1 MEPLA
6 INNYATIGNKI
17 EQNKSQ
23 YNLNRKKAK
32 TWPLLSENVGKYE
45 FLTGQDI
52 LSEKNF

>member
-32 TWPLLSENVGKYE
+32 
-45 FLTGQDI
+45 I
-52 LSEKNF
+52 